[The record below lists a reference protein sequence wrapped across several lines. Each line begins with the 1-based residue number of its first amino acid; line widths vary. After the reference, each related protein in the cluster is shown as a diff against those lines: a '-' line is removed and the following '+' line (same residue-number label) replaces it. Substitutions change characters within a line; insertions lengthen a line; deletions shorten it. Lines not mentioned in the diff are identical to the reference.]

1 MILNYDSATLKDH
14 ELFVGRL
21 PELRLFG
28 EIIAESAPALVAI
41 YGRRRVGK
49 TFLVRRAAAEALK
62 FELTG
67 IKDANLREQLE
78 NFGAALAAASG
89 GKFTA
94 VPKSWIEAFDQ
105 LAEWFG
111 TLPGDRKHVLFM
123 DELPWLATPRS
134 RFLQALDHFWNSW
147 GSRQPNLVLVVC
159 GSAASWMIRKLL
171 HDRGGLHNRVTHRIR
186 LEPFTL
192 GESREFL
199 TARNIPLS
207 DLQIAELYMALGG
220 VPHYLKQLRR
230 GESTGQAIDRICF
243 AAGGALRDEFDLLY
257 PALFDSPERH
267 MEVVRALAKK
277 SLTHQELATASG
289 LSDGGRLTMV
299 IKELQESGFVRA
311 TLPFGKKKKD
321 TRYRLSDEYSRF
333 YLRWIESWRGDA
345 GGWLKMR
352 GRPNWHAW
360 SGLAFEELCMKHLG
374 QIKAALGIAGVS
386 TESSSWTFRPKDG
399 SETGSQIDLLI
410 DRADGCINLCEMK
423 FSEAPFV
430 IDKRYATTLRQRRD
444 SFRRATGTRKSLFLT
459 FVTTEGVASNAYG
472 LELVDASVTL
482 DALFLP

>member
-1 MILNYDSATLKDH
+1 MKQEEPLIGRHN
-14 ELFVGRL
+14 ELGQL
-21 PELRLFG
+21 D
-28 EIIAESAPALVAI
+28 EIMADPAPALVAI

-49 TFLVRRAAAEALK
+49 TFLVRRATAKSLR

-67 IKDANLREQLE
+67 VKDANLREQLE
-78 NFGAALAAASG
+78 NFSSALAAASA
-89 GKFTA
+89 GKITGA
-94 VPKSWIEAFDQ
+94 PRSWHQAFDL

-111 TLPGDRKHVLFM
+111 TLPRRKKHVLFM
-123 DELPWLATPRS
+123 DELPWLASPRS

-147 GSRQPNLVLVVC
+147 ASRQPNLVLIVC

-171 HDRGGLHNRVTHRIR
+171 HDRGGLHNRVTHRMR
-186 LEPFTL
+186 LDPFTL
-192 GESREFL
+192 AETREFL
-199 TARNIPLS
+199 SERRISLG
-207 DLQIAELYMALGG
+207 DLQIAELYMAMGG
-220 VPHYLKQLRR
+220 IPHYLKQVRR
-230 GESTGQAIDRICF
+230 GESTAQAIDRICF
-243 AAGGALRDEFDLLY
+243 SADGLLRNEFDLLY

-267 MEVVRALAKK
+267 LEVVRALAKK
-277 SLTHQELATASG
+277 SLTHAEIATASG
-289 LSDGGRLTMV
+289 LSDGGRLSTV
-299 IKELQESGFVRA
+299 IRELEESGFLRA

-352 GRPNWHAW
+352 GRPAWRAW

-386 TESSSWTFRPKDG
+386 TESSSWTFRPKQA
-399 SETGSQIDLLI
+399 SETGTQIDLLI

-423 FSEAPFV
+423 FSEGPFV
-430 IDKRYATTLRQRRD
+430 IDKPYAATLRQRRD
-444 SFRRATGTRKSLFLT
+444 TFRRETGSRKSLFLT
-459 FVTTEGVASNAYG
+459 FVTTADVKRNGYG

-482 DALFLP
+482 DALFHPTG